1 MITFLNLKTSSHCI
15 KISEDGQL
23 TDVKIR
29 IEDAVS
35 EKTCDETLKNI
46 KVKINNFFTT
56 IFLEFLKY
64 VCMCLSF
71 LVSSG
76 VDV

>member
-35 EKTCDETLKNI
+35 EKSCDETLKNI
-46 KVKINNFFTT
+46 KVKIKNFAT

-64 VCMCLSF
+64 VF
-71 LVSSG
+71 YPF
-76 VDV
+76 

>member
-1 MITFLNLKTSSHCI
+1 MFSIIFMLTFLNLKTSSHCI

-46 KVKINNFFTT
+46 KVKINNFSQPY
-56 IFLEFLKY
+56 FLN
-64 VCMCLSF
+64 S
-71 LVSSG
+71 
-76 VDV
+76 